1 MKNQHEITS
10 FFMFKFCCKSMLKSV
25 ILKNMEKFERF
36 LRVLTTSIV
45 SQRELDL
52 LDNTLSS
59 DFLNIPS

>member
-1 MKNQHEITS
+1 
-10 FFMFKFCCKSMLKSV
+10 
-25 ILKNMEKFERF
+25 MEKFERF